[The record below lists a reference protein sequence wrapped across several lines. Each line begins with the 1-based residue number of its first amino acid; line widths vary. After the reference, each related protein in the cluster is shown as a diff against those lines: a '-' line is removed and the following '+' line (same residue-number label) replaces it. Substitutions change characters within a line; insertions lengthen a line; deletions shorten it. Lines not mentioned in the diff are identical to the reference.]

1 MKLESLDFMMKEIT
15 HFILHLRLHYQF
27 VLLSGGFLLGGFM
40 SPEMN
45 TQQYWLQFL
54 NVHVLLFGGAT
65 AYNSWWDK
73 DTGPIGGLKHPPE
86 MKLWMH
92 RVSLIMMFA
101 GFFWACFIGWI
112 YATVYMVSLI
122 LFWLYSTPHARWKG
136 HPILSLFAIGIS
148 TGFNS
153 VLLGTISAGG
163 PINQTIFVV
172 ALGASLI
179 LLSLYPVSQIFQQVD
194 DRRRKD
200 VTFTLAYGVKG
211 VRIFFLINFL
221 VGLILLSVG
230 VFSVAQIPALVL
242 FVGCCISGTFLA
254 KIVLT
259 LEGKTNEYGKVMMSK
274 TIASLSFV
282 IFFLIANVLKHGWL
296 AQNFFN
302 EYFK

>member
-1 MKLESLDFMMKEIT
+1 MEAESHDFMMKEIT
-15 HFILHLRLHYQF
+15 HFLSHLRLHYQF

-45 TQQYWLQFL
+45 TPQYWLQFL
-54 NVHVLLFGGAT
+54 NVHILLFGGAT

-73 DTGPIGGLKHPPE
+73 DTGPIGGLKNPPA
-86 MKLWMH
+86 MTPWMH
-92 RVSLIMMFA
+92 KASLLMMFA
-101 GFFWACFIGWI
+101 GLIWACFIGWM
-112 YATVYMVSLI
+112 YVTVYLISLI

-136 HPILSLFAIGIS
+136 HPVLSVFAIGIS

-163 PINQTIFVV
+163 PINQSILLV

-179 LLSLYPVSQIFQQVD
+179 LLSMYPVSQIFQQAE
-194 DRRRKD
+194 DRKRKD
-200 VTFTLAYGVKG
+200 VTFTIAYGMKG
-211 VRIFFLINFL
+211 VRIFFLVNFTI
-221 VGLILLSVG
+221 GLILLSMG
-230 VFSVAQIPALVL
+230 VYNIAQIPALVL

-254 KIVLT
+254 KIVFT
-259 LEGKTNEYGKVMMSK
+259 LEGSKDEYGKVMMSK

-296 AQNFFN
+296 GQTFFN

>member
-1 MKLESLDFMMKEIT
+1 MMKEIK

-27 VLLSGGFLLGGFM
+27 MLLSGGFLLGGFM

-45 TQQYWLQFL
+45 AQQYWLQFL

-73 DTGPIGGLKHPPE
+73 DTGPIGGLKHPPKME
-86 MKLWMH
+86 LWMH
-92 RVSLIMMFA
+92 RISLIMMFT
-101 GFFWACFIGWI
+101 GFIWACYIGWL
-112 YATVYMVSLI
+112 YAMVYMISLI

-136 HPILSLFAIGIS
+136 RPIISLFAIGIS

-163 PINQTIFVV
+163 SINQPILLV

-179 LLSLYPVSQIFQQVD
+179 LLSMYPVSQIFQQD
-194 DRRRKD
+194 EDLKRKD
-200 VTFTLAYGVKG
+200 VTFTIVYGVKG
-211 VRIFFLINFL
+211 MRNFFLINFAL
-221 VGLILLSVG
+221 GLILLSVG
-230 VFSVAQIPALVL
+230 VYNVSQFSAWVL

-254 KIVLT
+254 KIIFT
-259 LEGKTNEYGKVMMSK
+259 LKGNINEYGKVMMAK
-274 TIASLSFV
+274 TIASLSFAL
-282 IFFLIANVLKHGWL
+282 FFLIANVLKHGWL
-296 AQNFFN
+296 GQTFFN

>member
-1 MKLESLDFMMKEIT
+1 MIKEIT

-45 TQQYWLQFL
+45 TQQYWQQFL

-73 DTGPIGGLKHPPE
+73 DTGPIGGLKHPPK

-92 RVSLIMMFA
+92 RVSLLMMFA
-101 GFFWACFIGWI
+101 GFFWACFIGWM
-112 YATVYMVSLI
+112 YASVYIISLI
-122 LFWLYSTPHARWKG
+122 FFWLYSTPHARWKG

-163 PINQTIFVV
+163 SINQPILLV

-179 LLSLYPVSQIFQQVD
+179 LLSMYPVSQIFQLD
-194 DRRRKD
+194 EDHKRKD
-200 VTFTLAYGVKG
+200 TTFTIAYGVKG
-211 VRIFFLINFL
+211 VRKFFLINFAF
-221 VGLILLSVG
+221 GLILLSIG
-230 VFSVAQIPALVL
+230 MYNISQISAIVL

-254 KIVLT
+254 NIVFNLR
-259 LEGKTNEYGKVMMSK
+259 GYANEYGKVMMAK

-296 AQNFFN
+296 GQTFFN

>member
-1 MKLESLDFMMKEIT
+1 MMKEIK
-15 HFILHLRLHYQF
+15 HFLIHLRLHYQF

-73 DTGPIGGLKHPPE
+73 DTGPIGGLKKPPV
-86 MKLWMH
+86 MTQWMH
-92 RVSLIMMFA
+92 RVSMMMMFS
-101 GFFWACFIGWI
+101 GLIWACFISGV
-112 YATVYMVSLI
+112 YALVYAISLT

-136 HPILSLFAIGIS
+136 RPVLSLFAIGIS

-163 PINQTIFVV
+163 PINQTILLV

-179 LLSLYPVSQIFQQVD
+179 LLSMYPVSQIFQQNED
-194 DRRRKD
+194 LRRKD
-200 VTFTLAYGVKG
+200 VTFTIAYGVKG
-211 VRIFFLINFL
+211 MRIFFLINFTL
-221 VGLILLSVG
+221 GLILLSAG
-230 VFSVAQIPALVL
+230 LYSVSQIPAMVL
-242 FVGCCISGTFLA
+242 FVGCCVSGTFLA
-254 KIVLT
+254 KIVFT
-259 LEGKTNEYGKVMMSK
+259 LRGDTNEYGKVMKSK

-282 IFFLIANVLKHGWL
+282 IFFLVANVLKHGWL
-296 AQNFFN
+296 GQTFFN